1 MSVDR
6 KEMSRARIRA
16 ARSTQIVA
24 KVVTGAAAAVGV
36 GSTLFVIGYILM
48 RGFAS
53 ITPEFIFD
61 MPRMSMTQGGIWP
74 AIVGTILLT
83 LGVAIVAMP
92 IGIAAGIYL
101 AEYAKPGR
109 RTRTIRL
116 AITNMAG
123 VPSIVYG
130 LFGLAVFVLAFQFGV
145 SVLAGSLTL
154 GVLTLPVVITATEEA
169 LRQVPRDL
177 RQASLALGATKLR
190 TITKVVLPAA
200 APGIVTGGILG
211 LSRAAGETAPIL
223 FTAVAFYVPV
233 PQAVTDPTM
242 ALPYHLYIMATQPA
256 KPAPTVVWGTALVL
270 VASVSIINVIAA
282 AWRSKQRSKIK
293 W

>member
-6 KEMSRARIRA
+6 REMSRTRIRTA
-16 ARSTQIVA
+16 HAVQLLAQI
-24 KVVTGAAAAVGV
+24 VTGAAAALGV
-36 GSTLFVIGYILM
+36 GATLFVIGYILF
-48 RGFAS
+48 RGAPS
-53 ITPEFIFD
+53 ISGEFLFD

-74 AIVGTILLT
+74 AIVGTLLLT
-83 LGVAIVAMP
+83 LGTAVVAMP
-92 IGIAAGIYL
+92 VGVAAGIYL
-101 AEYAKPGR
+101 AEYAKHGR
-109 RTRTIRL
+109 LTRTIRL

-130 LFGLAVFVLAFQFGV
+130 LFGLAVFVIAFKFGV

-190 TITKVVLPAA
+190 TIARVVLPAA

-211 LSRAAGETAPIL
+211 LARAAGETAPIL

-233 PQAVTDPTM
+233 PKSPLSPTM

-256 KPAPTVVWGTALVL
+256 KPAPHIVWGTALVL
-270 VASVSIINVIAA
+270 VAGVSIVNVAAA
-282 AWRSKQRSKIK
+282 AWRSRQRSKIK